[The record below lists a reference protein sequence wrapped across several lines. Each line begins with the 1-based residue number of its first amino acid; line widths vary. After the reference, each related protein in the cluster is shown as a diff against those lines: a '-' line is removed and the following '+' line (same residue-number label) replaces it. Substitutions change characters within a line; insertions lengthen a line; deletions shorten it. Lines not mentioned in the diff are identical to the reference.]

1 MEFDANIG
9 GDEPLETATTCR
21 RCSTGLM
28 RLRYITHFSWL
39 NEELITVPNF
49 PAWVCDI
56 CGRRRFDPRAVA
68 WLNMLLNP
76 AGGREGGSRSRSLDE
91 APRSDGLQS

>member
-1 MEFDANIG
+1 MELDVNPSG
-9 GDEPLETATTCR
+9 GESPDTVTTCR
-21 RCSTGLM
+21 RCASGVMHLS
-28 RLRYITHFSWL
+28 YITHFTWL

-56 CGRRRFDPRAVA
+56 CGRRKFDPRAVA

-76 AGGREGGSRSRSLDE
+76 AGGRERGRRSRLLDE
-91 APRSDGLQS
+91 IPRSDLFK

>member
-1 MEFDANIG
+1 MEFDG
-9 GDEPLETATTCR
+9 SKGEDGHPETAITCR
-21 RCSTGLM
+21 RCSAGVM
-28 RLRYITHFSWL
+28 RLRYITHITWM

-56 CGRRRFDPRAVA
+56 CGRRRFDPRAVS

-76 AGGREGGSRSRSLDE
+76 ASRRESGGQPRFMDE
-91 APRSDGLQS
+91 LPRSDSLQS